1 MAYLS
6 INNLSFRYAEKQIL
20 QNLKLEI
27 ARGKV
32 TALIGPNGCGKS
44 TLLKCIARIL
54 PLQQGEILLQGNNV
68 HQQNTRQLAQQMAL
82 LPQAPITPE
91 GVSVK
96 DLVGYGRAPWSSRWG
111 RLNHQDKTVIASAL
125 AETGLTEQADHDV
138 SLLSGGQRQRAWI
151 AMILAQ
157 QTDLVLLDEPT
168 TWLDIAHQVE
178 LLQLMRKLNQQG
190 KTIVVVL
197 HDLNQACRY
206 CDELIV
212 LREGR
217 LQAQGTP
224 SEVFTRELLRE
235 TFSLAAEIHPDPVSG
250 TPSLSPL

>member
-6 INNLSFRYAEKQIL
+6 INNLSFTYGNRPVL
-20 QNLKLEI
+20 QDLNLDI
-27 ARGKV
+27 PQGKI

-54 PLQQGEILLQGNNV
+54 QPQQGDITLQGDSV
-68 HQQNTRQLAQQMAL
+68 HRQDTRQLSQKMAL
-82 LPQAPITPE
+82 LPQAPVTPE
-91 GVSVK
+91 GISVK
-96 DLVGYGRAPWSSRWG
+96 NLVGYGRAPWGNRWG
-111 RLNHQDKTVIASAL
+111 RLSTGDKEIVAQAL
-125 AETGLTEQADHDV
+125 AETGLSDQAGQTV
-138 SLLSGGQRQRAWI
+138 AELSGGQRQRAWI

-178 LLQLMRKLNQQG
+178 LLQLMRKLNKQG
-190 KTIVVVL
+190 KTVVVVL

-206 CDELIV
+206 CDELVV

-217 LQAQGTP
+217 LQAQGAP
-224 SEVFTRELLRE
+224 SEVFTRKLLE
-235 TFSLAAEIHPDPVSG
+235 DTFSLSAEIHPDPVSG
-250 TPSLSPL
+250 TPSLFAL